1 MNHSHWGVLCPAETP
16 EGESCGLMQNISFMT
31 HIRIGHKSDNI
42 RLLVLHENDT
52 RKLLDCS
59 TEYLY
64 RNVRIFVNGTLIGIT
79 TNPDQLM
86 QRLIIRRQVGDFPHD
101 TSLTYLKNE
110 REIIITTDSGDP
122 SRPVFIL
129 KNIHKL
135 EDTIRE
141 YRNFPNGIWNAL
153 LEEGIIQYM
162 DKEEE
167 RMYLIAPNLKH
178 MKQFPN
184 FQYTHIEIHPCAIL
198 GLCANLIPFPEHNQC
213 IETNEP
219 VLMFDGS
226 RKPIGDIQVGD
237 DVITFNPETQEQSI
251 SKIVQTYSG
260 PTEKKMYE
268 LTTFSER
275 KIKATYDHKFMTFD
289 GWMSVEDIVIDETL
303 VGISLEPDPI
313 VFTRQKNI
321 WLTEKN
327 FKERCQ
333 QFSIRDGI
341 IEKHALQLKDLGL
354 LPLCDTDDR
363 IYILARLFGFCLTD
377 GCVFVSNG
385 VPRMSAD
392 FGKRYSS
399 SLFEQDLVR
408 IGIPERT
415 ARYYEKVLHG
425 YTLRTWKVEH
435 SRYVSSLLIA
445 LGFNPGKKTVNEYPR
460 IGSWIME
467 GNTMTK
473 REFLSAFQGGDGCR
487 IRWNRTKSGFG
498 FVIAETS
505 KQSCFQYHQSLKNMM
520 SQIVSLLREFQI
532 DVADVVVGSTKADDR
547 LKVSFKISNCQENLV
562 RYFDRIGYRYDIDKV
577 TGSGI
582 AVEYIKMIHSIK
594 KEKAMLVQEVKKLYS
609 AGCKPMEISETLR
622 KDVKQIRKIC
632 YSEHENVGIP
642 KLKNTKWS
650 IESWVERVRVKGT
663 TLFMPIKQKT
673 RTESTIIADI
683 TTESSNHSF
692 IAGNNF
698 CVHNSPRN
706 MYSSSMQK
714 QRMSIFATNFLNR
727 LDTISYA
734 LTYGQEPLVQTFV
747 DQLMHGN
754 ELPSGQNPIVAVCT
768 YTGYNCEDAIIVNRA
783 SIERGLFRAEIFRTY
798 RDEEMSG
805 ANNSDGPHF
814 HKVDPTD
821 KDIMGLRK
829 GNYDTL
835 EDDGLPPLRII
846 VQNNDA
852 VIGKIIQTPEGKR
865 DLTTFVK
872 TNEKAQ
878 VCKVM
883 RTVGRDDRNAVMV
896 QTRATRIPEIGDKFS
911 SLHGQKGVIGMILNE
926 EDMPFTV
933 ASKTRAS
940 VRPDFIVNPHGFPSR
955 MTLAQQLEMLLGKAL
970 CISGEI
976 GDGTAFQNDMNF
988 VDNENV
994 DRREVIYNFLKE
1006 HGYQPHGEERMI
1018 NGMTGELMEA
1028 SIFMCPVQYQ
1038 RLRHMVQDKMH
1049 PRSTG
1054 PLAMLTRQPTEGR
1067 SKDGGLRFGEMEGD
1081 NVISHGA
1088 AAVLKDRLFEQSDI
1102 FSLPVCEKCGL
1113 LAETRKVRG
1122 MQKYSEMISSS
1133 KSFYCRNCDSTESII
1148 ETHLPYVTSLS
1159 FSIVIMYY

>member
-1 MNHSHWGVLCPAETP
+1 ME
-16 EGESCGLMQNISFMT
+16 QNISFMT

-42 RLLVLHENDT
+42 RSLVLHENDT

-59 TEYLY
+59 TECLY
-64 RNVRIFVNGTLIGIT
+64 HNVRIFVNGTLIGIT
-79 TNPDQLM
+79 TSPDQLM
-86 QRLIIRRQVGDFPHD
+86 QRLIIRRQVGDLPHD
-101 TSLTYLKNE
+101 TSLTHLKNE
-110 REIIITTDSGDP
+110 REIIITTDSGGP
-122 SRPVFIL
+122 SRPVFIV

-153 LEEGIIQYM
+153 LEEGVIQYM

-167 RMYLIAPNLKH
+167 RMYLIAPDLKH

-198 GLCANLIPFPEHNQC
+198 GLCANLIPFPEHNQ
-213 IETNEP
+213 
-219 VLMFDGS
+219 
-226 RKPIGDIQVGD
+226 
-237 DVITFNPETQEQSI
+237 
-251 SKIVQTYSG
+251 
-260 PTEKKMYE
+260 
-268 LTTFSER
+268 
-275 KIKATYDHKFMTFD
+275 
-289 GWMSVEDIVIDETL
+289 
-303 VGISLEPDPI
+303 
-313 VFTRQKNI
+313 
-321 WLTEKN
+321 
-327 FKERCQ
+327 
-333 QFSIRDGI
+333 
-341 IEKHALQLKDLGL
+341 
-354 LPLCDTDDR
+354 
-363 IYILARLFGFCLTD
+363 
-377 GCVFVSNG
+377 
-385 VPRMSAD
+385 
-392 FGKRYSS
+392 
-399 SLFEQDLVR
+399 
-408 IGIPERT
+408 
-415 ARYYEKVLHG
+415 
-425 YTLRTWKVEH
+425 
-435 SRYVSSLLIA
+435 
-445 LGFNPGKKTVNEYPR
+445 
-460 IGSWIME
+460 
-467 GNTMTK
+467 
-473 REFLSAFQGGDGCR
+473 
-487 IRWNRTKSGFG
+487 
-498 FVIAETS
+498 
-505 KQSCFQYHQSLKNMM
+505 
-520 SQIVSLLREFQI
+520 
-532 DVADVVVGSTKADDR
+532 
-547 LKVSFKISNCQENLV
+547 
-562 RYFDRIGYRYDIDKV
+562 
-577 TGSGI
+577 
-582 AVEYIKMIHSIK
+582 
-594 KEKAMLVQEVKKLYS
+594 
-609 AGCKPMEISETLR
+609 
-622 KDVKQIRKIC
+622 
-632 YSEHENVGIP
+632 
-642 KLKNTKWS
+642 
-650 IESWVERVRVKGT
+650 
-663 TLFMPIKQKT
+663 
-673 RTESTIIADI
+673 
-683 TTESSNHSF
+683 
-692 IAGNNF
+692 
-698 CVHNSPRN
+698 SPRN

-727 LDTISYA
+727 LDTISYS

-768 YTGYNCEDAIIVNRA
+768 YTGYNCEDAIIVNKG
-783 SIERGLFRAEIFRTY
+783 SIQRGLFRAEIFRTY
-798 RDEEMSG
+798 RDEETSG
-805 ANNSDGPHF
+805 AKNGDGPHF

-821 KDIMGLRK
+821 KDMMGLRN

-835 EDDGLPPLRII
+835 EDDGLPPLRMI

-852 VIGKIIQTPEGKR
+852 VIGKIIRTPEGKR

-872 TNEKAQ
+872 TNEAAQ

-970 CISGEI
+970 CVSGEI
-976 GDGTAFQNDMNF
+976 GNGTAFQNDMLGEAG
-988 VDNENV
+988 ENV

-1113 LAETRKVRG
+1113 LAETRKVHG

-1133 KSFYCRNCDSTESII
+1133 KSYYCRNCDSTESII
-1148 ETHLPYVTSLS
+1148 QTHLPYVCIFYL
-1159 FSIVIMYY
+1159 